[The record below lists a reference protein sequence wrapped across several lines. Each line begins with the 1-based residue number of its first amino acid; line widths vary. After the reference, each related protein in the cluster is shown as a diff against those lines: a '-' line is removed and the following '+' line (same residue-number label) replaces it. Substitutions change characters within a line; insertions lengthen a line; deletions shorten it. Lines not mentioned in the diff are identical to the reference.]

1 MKIWVEITR
10 KGGVQFREKETVSAL
25 SSATKEL
32 LKVWGELFLTEEPVG
47 VRAQSKASRITDS

>member
-10 KGGVQFREKETVSAL
+10 KGGVQFREKETVSTL

-32 LKVWGELFLTEEPVG
+32 LKVLGRTVPDG
-47 VRAQSKASRITDS
+47 RTSRSQSSIQGK